1 MSDVVFQYQYYPRFG
16 LRPDQ
21 QALCNI
27 CGHSFLPRSFFI
39 CVGYDGYEE
48 QPSLMACPRCQG
60 LPDQAAIDAVLA
72 GHLVRLR
79 EKTERTNEWISRPDL
94 LIGRLRTMP
103 DPRVLDYAN
112 KRLAALK
119 KEYGAALTKAVQKG
133 PLKGGDKAVCDALD
147 ALEDELIDLAHDEQR
162 RRKAEEIK
170 AALERVGA
178 KVPIDY
184 DVVLMDVGN
193 NKTKVIQEISALDGI
208 DLKEAKRLIKEN
220 CPQIALRVTVDR
232 AEQIKLRL
240 EMAGAKATIEPVLI
254 LYMPFEGTLAV
265 DLIKCRHAV
274 LSYWMEKKDRPWSTD
289 WQNLS
294 FGDLTF
300 SEIAEAVQCLVQ
312 SDHFGIC
319 KKDFVVSCGDPF
331 PCNCVDVVYALP
343 AVPLK
348 SEVAE

>member
-1 MSDVVFQYQYYPRFG
+1 MSGVVFQYEFNSYFVEH
-16 LRPDQ
+16 PDQ
-21 QALCNI
+21 ERLCNI
-27 CGHSFLPRSFFI
+27 CGYSFLPRGFFI

-48 QPSLMACPRCQG
+48 QPSLKACSQCQR
-60 LPDQAAIDAVLA
+60 LSDQTEIDSVLA
-72 GHLVRLR
+72 GHLARVG
-79 EKTERTNEWISRPDL
+79 ERTYEWISGPDL
-94 LIGRLRTMP
+94 LIGRIRTMP
-103 DPRVLDYAN
+103 DPRILDYA
-112 KRLAALK
+112 KERFAALK
-119 KEYGAALTKAVQKG
+119 EEYGEALTEAWQKG
-133 PLKGGDKAVCDALD
+133 PLKGGNKAACDALN
-147 ALEDELIDLAHDEQR
+147 AFEVELIDLAHDEQR
-162 RRKAEEIK
+162 RQEAEKIK
-170 AALERVGA
+170 SALETVGA

-184 DVVLMDVGN
+184 DVVLMDVGDK
-193 NKTKVIQEISALDGI
+193 KTKVVKEISALTGI
-208 DLKEAKRLIKEN
+208 GLEEAKCLIKESF
-220 CPQIALRVTVDR
+220 PQIAMRVTMDR

-240 EMAGAKATIEPVLI
+240 EMAGAKAGIEPVLI
-254 LYMPFEGTLAV
+254 LHVPFEGTLAV

-274 LSYWMEKKDRPWSTD
+274 LSYWREKKDRPRSTG

-294 FGDLTF
+294 FDDLTF